1 MEKKHLILEVEQS
14 MDTCMMLQYSNT
26 RVIDANGSH
35 PGEPECAIVLE
46 DAVDDDKFVV
56 AALTARQIPKLI
68 EQLNQM
74 KQYLMA

>member
-1 MEKKHLILEVEQS
+1 
-14 MDTCMMLQYSNT
+14 MDTCLTLQYSNT
-26 RVIDANGSH
+26 TVTDVTGTY

-46 DAVDDDKFVV
+46 DAIDDDKFVV